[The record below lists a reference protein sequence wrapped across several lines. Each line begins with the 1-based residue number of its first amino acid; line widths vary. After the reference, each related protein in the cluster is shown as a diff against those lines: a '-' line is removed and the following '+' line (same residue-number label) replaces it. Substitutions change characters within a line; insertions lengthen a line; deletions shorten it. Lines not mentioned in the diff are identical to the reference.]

1 MFPVAEKEIQKYTKS
16 MQIKQIDKEAHCFI
30 LTNI

>member
-16 MQIKQIDKEAHCFI
+16 KQIKQIDKENLLFDSH
-30 LTNI
+30 